1 MAIMKT
7 DLEAL
12 MQEVTV
18 AGSQLRGP
26 DAETWAAR
34 LDQDHDRIEQG
45 LAWLLENDAT
55 AGLELALSLSD
66 YWHLRGQ
73 WAEGRVWL
81 ERLLAAVRDP
91 TPTLRCRALSSLSGL
106 AFRLGDNETAREPA
120 NDALAIARGVGDAQ
134 LIVGALPRLA
144 GVGLRVNTPRQ
155 TIALSRE
162 PMALA
167 DAAGDEE
174 LALSPLHCLAEA
186 TRMAGDYEEA
196 RELYRRSLDLNR
208 KRGDD
213 MVIGTE
219 TSNLAAVELRFGNVD
234 AAVRLWREALA
245 LAHRTENRYL
255 LPYPVAALGEAAS
268 PQRDWARAA
277 RLLGAASGL
286 FKASGAAIDPADVP
300 AYDTAVAATRAALT
314 AAFERAWSSG
324 ESMTVDE
331 IVAFACDAH
340 QEEREW
346 QLQR

>member
-1 MAIMKT
+1 MKT

-12 MQEVTV
+12 VQKVTV
-18 AGSQLRGP
+18 AGSHLRGP
-26 DAETWAAR
+26 DAEPWAAQ
-34 LDQDHDRIEQG
+34 LDRDHDRIQQG
-45 LAWLLENDAT
+45 LAWLLENDPT
-55 AGLELALSLSD
+55 AGLELALALPD

-73 WAEGRVWL
+73 WAEGRGWL
-81 ERLLAAVRDP
+81 ERLLGAVRDP

-106 AFRLGDNETAREPA
+106 AFRLGDNETARDRA
-120 NDALAIARGVGDAQ
+120 SDALTIARGLGDAR
-134 LIVGALPRLA
+134 LIVGALTRLA
-144 GVGLRVNTPRQ
+144 RVGLRDNNPRQ

-162 PMALA
+162 AMALA

-174 LALSPLHCLAEA
+174 LSLQPLHCLAEA
-186 TRMAGDYEEA
+186 TRMAGDYEGA

-208 KRGDD
+208 RRGDD

-219 TSNLAAVELRFGNVD
+219 TSNLAAVEFPFGNVD
-234 AAVRLWREALA
+234 AAARLWREAAA
-245 LAHRTENRYL
+245 LAHPTQNRYL
-255 LPYPVAALGEAAS
+255 LPYPVAGLGEAAAA
-268 PQRDWARAA
+268 QRDWDRAA

-331 IVAFACDAH
+331 IVAFA
-340 QEEREW
+340 
-346 QLQR
+346 

>member
-12 MQEVTV
+12 IQEVTV

-26 DAETWAAR
+26 DAETWAAS

-45 LAWLLENDAT
+45 LAWLLENDAS
-55 AGLELALSLSD
+55 AGLELALSLPD

-81 ERLLAAVRDP
+81 EQLLAAVKDP

-106 AFRLGDNETAREPA
+106 AFRLGDNETARERA
-120 NDALAIARGVGDAQ
+120 NDALAIARRLGDAQ
-134 LIVGALPRLA
+134 LIVGALTRLA
-144 GVGLRVNTPRQ
+144 RVGLRDNNPRE

-162 PMALA
+162 AMALA

-174 LALSPLHCLAEA
+174 LSLSPLHCLAEA

-234 AAVRLWREALA
+234 AAVRLWRESLA

-255 LPYPVAALGEAAS
+255 LPYPVAGLGEAAAA
-268 PQRDWARAA
+268 QRDWDRAA

-300 AYDTAVAATRAALT
+300 AYDAAVAAARAALT
-314 AAFERAWSSG
+314 AAFDRAWSSG

-331 IVAFACDAH
+331 IVAFA
-340 QEEREW
+340 
-346 QLQR
+346 